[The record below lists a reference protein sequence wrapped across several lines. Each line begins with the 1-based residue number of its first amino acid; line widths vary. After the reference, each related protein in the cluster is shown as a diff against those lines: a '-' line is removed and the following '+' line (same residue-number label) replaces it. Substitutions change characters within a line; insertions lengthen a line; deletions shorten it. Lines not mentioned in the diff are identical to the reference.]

1 LDLELGRAMLK
12 REPVAA
18 LTGRA
23 EAIKALGATSL

>member
-1 LDLELGRAMLK
+1 MLK